1 MQTRPLLLVPNLA
14 YSSRADTPC
23 KKLPATSTRKFNR
36 CRASGCSSEQAFA
49 SFPLVRSQRLHASSK
64 PHNLNCARP
73 LCAIACTDT
82 SGSIRVRD
90 SGFWNLLFCWACRVI
105 FLLVVWVGQES
116 ARFGRVLFLDT
127 QSMLVMQERALSC
140 TNRSRS
146 FLTLRKLSPFR
157 AFMASTLGSH
167 KIPCSSHDASRQQR
181 EKRSSRKPQS

>member
-36 CRASGCSSEQAFA
+36 CRASGWPSEQAFA
-49 SFPLVRSQRLHASSK
+49 SFPLVRSRRLHASSK

-73 LCAIACTDT
+73 LCAIACTGT
-82 SGSIRVRD
+82 LGSIRVRD

-105 FLLVVWVGQES
+105 FLLAVWVGQES
-116 ARFGRVLFLDT
+116 ARLGGAFLDT

-140 TNRSRS
+140 TNCSRS
-146 FLTLRKLSPFR
+146 FHPFASFPLSVLSWQVHSAVTNNPMLFR
-157 AFMASTLGSH
+157 QRLASTT
-167 KIPCSSHDASRQQR
+167 
-181 EKRSSRKPQS
+181 RKAFVA